1 LAPEEFKGG
10 ELSGQGVSPMGISP
24 REPLHCQAFTIY
36 TTGEIGSAISS
47 TFNGLD
53 RFDLLINQV
62 SEYGLDVV
70 RILN

>member
-1 LAPEEFKGG
+1 
-10 ELSGQGVSPMGISP
+10 MGISP

-47 TFNGLD
+47 TFDGLD
-53 RFDLLINQV
+53 RFDLLVDQV

-70 RILN
+70 RDLN